1 MTNDSAR
8 GYIVLVLKN
17 LGYKEED
24 IDKILDELHLCFDTI
39 TEYEK
44 LEKLND
50 NNKNNR

>member
-24 IDKILDELHLCFDTI
+24 IDKILADLKYI
-39 TEYEK
+39 YVR
-44 LEKLND
+44 D
-50 NNKNNR
+50 NGGISNERV

>member
-39 TEYEK
+39 TEYEA
-44 LEKLND
+44 EQYYYSGNWR
-50 NNKNNR
+50 N